1 MLIIKNTVKD
11 KDGNIL
17 SEMELLKKDFE
28 EIVLHCPIPED
39 ENVELHRTITIYD
52 NGKEEINEQK
62 KIFNKSLGVYEPP
75 YIEGSANYDIFRSK
89 EN

>member
-39 ENVELHRTITIYD
+39 EDVELHRTITIYD
-52 NGKEEINEQK
+52 DGKETINEEKQ
-62 KIFNKSLGVYEPP
+62 IFNKALGVYEPP
-75 YIEGSANYDIFRSK
+75 YTEGSVNYDIFRSK

>member
-11 KDGNIL
+11 KNGNIL

-39 ENVELHRTITIYD
+39 EDVELHRTITIYD
-52 NGKEEINEQK
+52 DGKECVKEEK
-62 KIFNKSLGVYEPP
+62 KIFNKALENYEKP
-75 YIEGSANYDIFRSK
+75 YIEGSVNYDIFRS
-89 EN
+89 ENN

>member
-39 ENVELHRTITIYD
+39 EDVELHRTITIYD
-52 NGKEEINEQK
+52 DGKEYVKEEK
-62 KIFNKSLGVYEPP
+62 KIFNKTLGVYEPT
-75 YIEGSANYDIFRSK
+75 YIEGGNYY
-89 EN
+89 E

>member
-11 KDGNIL
+11 KNGNIL

-39 ENVELHRTITIYD
+39 EDVELHRTITIYD
-52 NGKEEINEQK
+52 DGKEYVKEEK
-62 KIFNKSLGVYEPP
+62 KIFNRALENYEKP
-75 YIEGSANYDIFRSK
+75 YVEGSVSYDVFRS
-89 EN
+89 ENN

>member
-11 KDGNIL
+11 KEGNIL

-39 ENVELHRTITIYD
+39 CDVEKYRTITIYD
-52 NGKEEINEQK
+52 DGKEEIQEEK
-62 KIFNKSLGVYEPP
+62 KIFNRALGVYEPP
-75 YIEGSANYDIFRSK
+75 YVEGGNCY
-89 EN
+89 E

>member
-39 ENVELHRTITIYD
+39 EDAELHRTITIYD
-52 NGKEEINEQK
+52 NGKEEIHEEK
-62 KIFNKSLGVYEPP
+62 KIFNKALGVYEPP
-75 YIEGSANYDIFRSK
+75 YVEGSVNYDIFRSK